1 MQIWTFLFAIS
12 NYLPNF
18 YSLYQIMVSYKI
30 WRELWP
36 LFVISRILLYQD
48 MLLYVDWSP
57 ILMSHNSLII
67 SQIQHKM
74 MKQIGI
80 SYVWHNFTFATLT
93 AYLHFPQEQYLNVPI
108 EESQYVSLRNFLF
121 VNKMMQI
128 GVSYV
133 WHIGV
138 TYFFLQRCNLY
149 INNKL
154 LCMLYVL

>member
-1 MQIWTFLFAIS
+1 MRKDLKKSFYPGIFLYLTW
-12 NYLPNF
+12 NYT
-18 YSLYQIMVSYKI
+18 VST
-30 WRELWP
+30 P
-36 LFVISRILLYQD
+36 
-48 MLLYVDWSP
+48 LYVLIPKYDLVKLSLNFWKLDWSP

-67 SQIQHKM
+67 SQIQDKM

-80 SYVWHNFTFATLT
+80 SYVWHNFTFATLAT
-93 AYLHFPQEQYLNVPI
+93 YLHFPQEQYLNVPI

-138 TYFFLQRCNLY
+138 TYFFCNVATY
-149 INNKL
+149 I
-154 LCMLYVL
+154 